1 MKNIAL
7 CIVMALGIHSV
18 FAQKTSPSLKLKA
31 YQQSYISGVAPTS
44 TVEIGGKETS
54 PAAATHEPTYYIYLL
69 ANKVPYLKIERVWIK
84 NQLYLATIAKVNAKP
99 VVLDKGK
106 RKDTLVKYTDEMV
119 WQVKITGKDH
129 TGITPKKDIEDQ
141 VKANELVLRLVD
153 QNNHVFTRT
162 AKQITVLEAE
172 RGQ

>member
-1 MKNIAL
+1 MKKVAL
-7 CIVMALGIHSV
+7 CILLALSIQSV
-18 FAQKTSPSLKLKA
+18 FAQKTSPSLRLKA
-31 YQQSYISGVAPTS
+31 YQRSYISGVAPTPV
-44 TVEIGGKETS
+44 VEVGGKETS
-54 PAAATHEPTYYIYLL
+54 IATKSQEPTYYIYLL

-84 NQLYLATIAKVNAKP
+84 NQLYLATITKINQKP
-99 VVLDKGK
+99 VVLDNGK

-129 TGITPKKDIEDQ
+129 TGITPKKDIDDQ

-153 QNNHVFTRT
+153 QNDHVFTRT
-162 AKQITVLEAE
+162 AKHITVLEAE